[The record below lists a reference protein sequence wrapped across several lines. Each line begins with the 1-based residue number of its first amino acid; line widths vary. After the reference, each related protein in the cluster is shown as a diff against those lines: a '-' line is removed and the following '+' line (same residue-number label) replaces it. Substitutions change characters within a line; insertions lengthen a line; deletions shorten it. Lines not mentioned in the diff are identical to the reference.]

1 MNKLN
6 ICRNITTKTQRF
18 YFKNPFTCYSD
29 EFSHV
34 GSRQACIEYHAGRV
48 NGTQVTHGDGVWT
61 FLSTFKTCQRQEAL
75 KGWSTDVD
83 GKKPT
88 FSFGRWMREAT
99 LEEKKDPKLRLN
111 AVTQFLK
118 SVR

>member
-1 MNKLN
+1 MNKLT
-6 ICRNITTKTQRF
+6 ICRNITNKTQLF
-18 YFKNPFTCYSD
+18 YFKNPLTCYSPKIIP
-29 EFSHV
+29 EKP
-34 GSRQACIEYHAGRV
+34 IEG
-48 NGTQVTHGDGVWT
+48 
-61 FLSTFKTCQRQEAL
+61 AL
-75 KGWSTDVD
+75 KGWSTIVD

-88 FSFGRWMREAT
+88 FSFSRWMREAT

>member
-1 MNKLN
+1 MNKLI
-6 ICRNITTKTQRF
+6 ICRNITTKTQLF
-18 YFKNPFTCYSD
+18 YFKNPLTCYSPKIIP
-29 EFSHV
+29 EKP
-34 GSRQACIEYHAGRV
+34 IEG
-48 NGTQVTHGDGVWT
+48 
-61 FLSTFKTCQRQEAL
+61 AL
-75 KGWSTDVD
+75 KGWSTIVD

-88 FSFGRWMREAT
+88 FSFSRWMREAT

>member
-1 MNKLN
+1 MNKLT
-6 ICRNITTKTQRF
+6 ICRNITTKTQLF
-18 YFKNPFTCYSD
+18 YFKNPLTCYSP
-29 EFSHV
+29 EIIPEKPIK
-34 GSRQACIEYHAGRV
+34 G
-48 NGTQVTHGDGVWT
+48 
-61 FLSTFKTCQRQEAL
+61 AL
-75 KGWSTDVD
+75 KGWSTIVD

-99 LEEKKDPKLRLN
+99 MEEKKDPKLRLN